1 MLFPARYQL
10 DRIRVHMEVMVLLSE
25 LLLITIVEEF
35 FFAKDDHPTGTYLV
49 GLWSR
54 LMISECGMFNFSTL
68 DTISW

>member
-1 MLFPARYQL
+1 
-10 DRIRVHMEVMVLLSE
+10 MEVMVLLSE

-49 GLWSR
+49 GVWPR
-54 LMISECGMFNFSTL
+54 LMINECEMFNFSTL